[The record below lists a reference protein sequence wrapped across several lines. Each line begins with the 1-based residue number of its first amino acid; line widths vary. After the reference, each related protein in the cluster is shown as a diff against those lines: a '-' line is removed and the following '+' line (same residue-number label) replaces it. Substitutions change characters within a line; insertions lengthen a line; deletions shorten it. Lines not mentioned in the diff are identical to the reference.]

1 MNHIAFPG
9 LGLGP
14 FMINESFNLFGLT
27 IHFYGLIIAVGILL
41 AFLFCSRLM
50 KKEGLSQDVPLDL
63 ILYGLPSAIVCA
75 RLYYVIFEW
84 ASYKD
89 TPLDVFKI
97 WEGGLAIYGAII
109 GACLSTYIYCKV
121 KKISLATVFD
131 IGAFGLLIGQICG
144 RWGNFVNAEA
154 YGGITELPWRMHL
167 IDVGILV
174 HPTFLYESLW
184 NIGVFIVLLLRRK
197 HLKFPGENFISYLA
211 LYGLGRCMIEGLR
224 DDSLYLGPFRI
235 SQIVALL
242 CFVIGT
248 AIIIYKRYKIKKE
261 EQ

>member
-9 LGLGP
+9 LALGP
-14 FMINESFNLFGLT
+14 FMINESFEIFGLT
-27 IHFYGLIIAVGILL
+27 VHFYGLIIAIGILL
-41 AFLFCSRLM
+41 AFLFCSRFM
-50 KKEGLSQDVPLDL
+50 KQEGLSQDVPLDL
-63 ILYGLPSAIVCA
+63 ILYGLPSAIICA
-75 RLYYVIFEW
+75 RLYYVVFEW
-84 ASYKD
+84 GSYKE

-109 GACLSTYIYCKV
+109 GACLSTYIYCRV
-121 KKISLATVFD
+121 KKISLSTVFD

-154 YGGITELPWRMHL
+154 YGGITELPWRMEL
-167 IDVGILV
+167 LDLGICV

-184 NIGVFIVLLLRRK
+184 NVGVLIVLLLRRK

-242 CFVIGT
+242 CFIIGA

-261 EQ
+261 TK